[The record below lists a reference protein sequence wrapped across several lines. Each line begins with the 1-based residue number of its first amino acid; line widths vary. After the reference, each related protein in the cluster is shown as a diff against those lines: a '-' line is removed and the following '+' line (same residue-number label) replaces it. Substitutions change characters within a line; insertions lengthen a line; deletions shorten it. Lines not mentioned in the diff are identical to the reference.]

1 MHSNILSFI
10 CVILCFFSKILTKL
24 IMFTK
29 NSCFL
34 QIGGIIKVIKR
45 AFLLD
50 YSDCG
55 GFLRGNMSCNLFS
68 YVERPDCNRA
78 FFCFRFT
85 PTRNNPKVV

>member
-1 MHSNILSFI
+1 MCNF
-10 CVILCFFSKILTKL
+10 VFFSKILTKFICL
-24 IMFTK
+24 LKTVV
-29 NSCFL
+29 FL

-55 GFLRGNMSCNLFS
+55 GILRGNMSCNLFS
-68 YVERPDCNRA
+68 FVERPDCNRA